1 MRIVH
6 RDLRNG
12 ELKLM
17 LQRLED
23 LWHLERV
30 LKEGDVVE
38 ARTYRSVKF
47 GEGKEER
54 KPVFITLRV
63 ESVEFA
69 EAANRLRIG
78 GIILAGN
85 PEEFVQ
91 KGRHHTFDLESGDT
105 IKVIKEWKNFE
116 ISRLEKAVK
125 ETSRPTLRIIV
136 MDEEKAL
143 TAILRGYG
151 LDYGPTMWF
160 GGSKREDNYEEKL
173 RQYYGEVASYISK
186 ADERFIVA
194 GPGFA
199 KDGLKDFIRKK
210 YPDLL
215 ARITF
220 ESCSYAERSG
230 IAELMKRGVVE
241 KIVGEAQMEKEEKLF
256 EEFMVRLHK
265 DAGLAAYGKKE
276 VAQAVDASAVETLL
290 VLDDALRKDKEIERI
305 TENAESKRADIIFY
319 SSKGDSAPK
328 LKGFGGIAALL
339 RFRIS

>member
-23 LWHLERV
+23 LWHLEHV
-30 LKEGDVVE
+30 LREGDVVE
-38 ARTYRSVKF
+38 ARTVRSVKF

-54 KPVFITLRV
+54 KPVFITLKV

-69 EAANRLRIG
+69 ESANRLRIG
-78 GIILAGN
+78 GTILAGN

-91 KGRHHTFDLESGDT
+91 KGRHHTFDLEPGDT
-105 IKVIKEWKNFE
+105 IKIIKQWKNFE
-116 ISRLEKAVK
+116 VSRLEKAVK

-151 LDYGPTMWF
+151 LEYGPTFWF
-160 GGSKREDNYEEKL
+160 SGSKREDKYEEKL
-173 RQYYGEVASYISK
+173 KQYYGEVASYISS
-186 ADERFIVA
+186 APERFIVA

-199 KDGLKDFIRKK
+199 KDGLKSFIQKK
-210 YPDLL
+210 EPELL
-215 ARITF
+215 QRIVF
-220 ESCSYAERSG
+220 ETCSYAERSG
-230 IAELMKRGVVE
+230 INELMKKGVIE
-241 KIVGEAQMEKEEKLF
+241 KIAGEAQMEKEEKLF
-256 EEFMVRLHK
+256 EHFMVHINK
-265 DAGLAAYGKKE
+265 DDGLAAYGKKE
-276 VAQAVDASAVETLL
+276 VAQAVEISAVESLL
-290 VLDDALRKDKEIERI
+290 VLDESLRKDKEIEKI
-305 TENAESKRADIIFY
+305 TESAESKKANVIFF
-319 SSKGDSAPK
+319 SSKGDSAHK

>member
-6 RDLRNG
+6 RDLKAG
-12 ELKLM
+12 EIKLM

-23 LWHLERV
+23 LWHLERI
-30 LKEGDVVE
+30 LKEGDLVE

-63 ESVEFA
+63 ENVEFA
-69 EAANRLRIG
+69 ETANRLRIAG
-78 GIILAGN
+78 VIIAGN

-105 IKVIKEWKNFE
+105 VRVIKEWKNFE

-136 MDEEKAL
+136 MDEEKAI

-151 LDYGPTMWF
+151 LEYGPTIWF
-160 GGSKREDNYEEKL
+160 GGSKREDNYEDKV
-173 RQYYGEVASYISK
+173 RQYYGEVASYISG

-199 KDGLKDFIRKK
+199 KDGLKSFISKK

-215 ARITF
+215 KKIVF

-230 IAELMKRGVVE
+230 INELMKKGVIE
-241 KIVGEAQMEKEEKLF
+241 KIAGEAQMEQEEKLF
-256 EEFMVRLHK
+256 EEFMVRVNK
-265 DAGLAAYGKKE
+265 GTGLAAYGKKE
-276 VAQAVDASAVETLL
+276 VAQAVGASAVESLL
-290 VLDDALRKDKEIERI
+290 VLDDALRKDKEIERM
-305 TENAESKRADIIFY
+305 TEEAESKKANIVFF
-319 SSKGDSAPK
+319 SSKGDSSHK

>member
-6 RDLRNG
+6 RDLKAG
-12 ELKLM
+12 EIKLM

-30 LKEGDVVE
+30 LKEGDLVE
-38 ARTYRSVKF
+38 ARTFRSVKF

-63 ESVEFA
+63 ENVEFA

-78 GIILAGN
+78 GVIVAGS

-91 KGRHHTFDLESGDT
+91 KGRHHTIDLESGDT
-105 IKVIKEWKNFE
+105 VKVMKKWKNFE
-116 ISRLEKAVK
+116 VSRLEKAVK

-143 TAILRGYG
+143 TAVLRGYG
-151 LDYGPTMWF
+151 LEYGPTIWF
-160 GGSKREDNYEEKL
+160 TGSKRAEDYEGKL
-173 RQYYGEVASYISK
+173 RQYYGEIASYISSS
-186 ADERFIVA
+186 DEKFIVA

-199 KDGLKDFIRKK
+199 KDGLKSFISKK
-210 YPDLL
+210 QPGLL
-215 ARITF
+215 SRITF

-230 IAELMKRGVVE
+230 IAELMKKGVIE
-241 KIVGEAQMEKEEKLF
+241 KIAGEAQVEKEEKLF
-256 EEFMVRLHK
+256 EEFMVRVHK
-265 DAGLAAYGKKE
+265 GTGLAAYGKKE
-276 VAQAVDASAVETLL
+276 VAQAVELGAVETLL
-290 VLDDALRKDKEIERI
+290 VLDESLRKDNEIEKI
-305 TENAESKRADIIFY
+305 TEEAESRRANIVFF
-319 SSKGDSAPK
+319 SSKGESAPK

>member
-1 MRIVH
+1 MRIIH
-6 RDLRNG
+6 KDIKAG
-12 ELKLM
+12 EIKLM

-30 LKEGDVVE
+30 LKEGDLVE

-47 GEGKEER
+47 GEGKEEK

-63 ESVEFA
+63 ENVEFA
-69 EAANRLRIG
+69 ETANRLRISG
-78 GIILAGN
+78 VIIAGN

-91 KGRHHTFDLESGDT
+91 KGRHHTIDLEPGDT
-105 IKVIKEWKNFE
+105 VKVIKEWKNFE

-143 TAILRGYG
+143 TAVLRGYG
-151 LDYGPTMWF
+151 LEYGPTIWF
-160 GGSKREDNYEEKL
+160 GGSKREDNYEDKV
-173 RQYYGEVASYISK
+173 RQYYGEVASHISGSG
-186 ADERFIVA
+186 ERFIVA

-199 KDGLKDFIRKK
+199 KEGLKSFISKK
-210 YPDLL
+210 CPELL
-215 ARITF
+215 SRITF

-230 IAELMKRGVVE
+230 ISELMKKGVVE
-241 KIVGEAQMEKEEKLF
+241 KIAGEAQMEQEEKLF
-256 EEFMVRLHK
+256 DEFMVRVHK
-265 DAGLAAYGKKE
+265 GTGLAAYGKKE
-276 VAQAVDASAVETLL
+276 VAEAVELGAVETLL
-290 VLDDALRKDKEIERI
+290 VLDEALRKDKEMERM
-305 TENAESKRADIIFY
+305 TEEAESKKANIVFF
-319 SSKGDSAPK
+319 SSRGDSAHK

>member
-12 ELKLM
+12 EMKLM

-23 LWHLERV
+23 LWHLERI
-30 LKEGDVVE
+30 LKEGDLVE

-47 GEGKEER
+47 GEGKEEK

-63 ESVEFA
+63 ENVEFA
-69 EAANRLRIG
+69 EAANRLRIAG
-78 GIILAGN
+78 VIMAGN

-91 KGRHHTFDLESGDT
+91 KGRHHTFDLEAGDT
-105 IKVIKEWKNFE
+105 VKVTKNWKNFE

-136 MDEEKAL
+136 MDEEKAI
-143 TAILRGYG
+143 TAVLRGYG
-151 LDYGPTMWF
+151 LEYGPTIWF
-160 GGSKREDNYEEKL
+160 GGSKREENYEDKV
-173 RQYYGEVASYISK
+173 RQYYGEVAAYISK
-186 ADERFIVA
+186 AEERFVVA

-199 KDGLKDFIRKK
+199 KDDLKDFLKKK

-230 IAELMKRGVVE
+230 INELMKKGVIE
-241 KIVGEAQMEKEEKLF
+241 KIVGEAQMEQEERLF
-256 EEFMVRLHK
+256 EEFMVRVNK
-265 DAGLAAYGKKE
+265 GTGLAAYGKKE
-276 VAQAVDASAVETLL
+276 VAQAVEMGAVESLL
-290 VLDDALRKDKEIERI
+290 VLDDALRKDPEIEKM
-305 TENAESKRADIIFY
+305 TEEAESKKANIVFF
-319 SSKGDSAPK
+319 SSKGDSAHK

>member
-6 RDLRNG
+6 RDLKAG
-12 ELKLM
+12 EIKLM

-23 LWHLERV
+23 LWHLERI
-30 LKEGDVVE
+30 LKEGDLVE

-63 ESVEFA
+63 ENVEFA
-69 EAANRLRIG
+69 EAANRLRIAG
-78 GIILAGN
+78 VIMAGN

-91 KGRHHTFDLESGDT
+91 KGRHHTFDLEAGDT
-105 IKVIKEWKNFE
+105 VKVIKEWKNFE
-116 ISRLEKAVK
+116 VSRLEKAVK
-125 ETSRPTLRIIV
+125 ETSRPVIRIIV

-151 LDYGPTMWF
+151 LEYGPTIWF
-160 GGSKREDNYEEKL
+160 GGSKREDNYEDKV

-199 KDGLKDFIRKK
+199 KDGLKSFVSKK

-215 ARITF
+215 SRITF

-230 IAELMKRGVVE
+230 ITELMKRGVIE
-241 KIVGEAQMEKEEKLF
+241 KIAGEAQMEKEEKLF
-256 EEFMVRLHK
+256 EEFMVRVNK
-265 DAGLAAYGKKE
+265 DTGLSAYGKKE
-276 VAQAVDASAVETLL
+276 VAQAVEMGAVESLL
-290 VLDDALRKDKEIERI
+290 VLDDALRKDSEIERI
-305 TENAESKRADIIFY
+305 TEEAESKKANIVFF
-319 SSKGDSAPK
+319 SSKGEPAHK

-339 RFRIS
+339 RFRVS